1 MKNCEDTEVAVVALG
16 TSVESAR
23 VAAKKVRQEK
33 GIKAGVLSIRSLR
46 PFPFRQVGEALK
58 NLKAVACLDRSLPA
72 GAMGMLFN
80 EFSAA
85 ALAANAHPI
94 MSNYIYGLGGRDLT
108 QAHLEGIFSELD
120 ANAKAGKLTHPVQQ
134 MLGLRGPKMSFF

>member
-1 MKNCEDTEVAVVALG
+1 MNL
-16 TSVESAR
+16 SWR
-23 VAAKKVRQEK
+23 
-33 GIKAGVLSIRSLR
+33 VLSIRSLR

>member
-72 GAMGMLFN
+72 GAMGML
-80 EFSAA
+80 
-85 ALAANAHPI
+85 AANAHPI

>member
-1 MKNCEDTEVAVVALG
+1 MRE
-16 TSVESAR
+16 
-23 VAAKKVRQEK
+23 QK

-46 PFPFRQVGEALK
+46 PFPFKEVGEAMK

-72 GAMGMLFN
+72 GTLGMLFN

-85 ALAANAHPI
+85 ALCAGSHPI

-108 QAHLEGIFSELD
+108 QAHLEGIFAELD
-120 ANAKAGKLTHPVQQ
+120 ANAKAGKLTHPLQQ